1 VLQLSN
7 VAGQR
12 SRRYHGRKFVRQSN
26 DYVRQLLP
34 PSNRAPTD
42 GISTVPYLIA
52 TNPVNYGKPWRLNC
66 AEALAAA
73 FYLTG
78 FDEYGDILLEKFSW
92 GHSFLEVNGYVLKIC
107 QIRPR
112 LTCRGIASLSSGI
125 VLATRPKKLI
135 ALKKSSWLKQKKN
148 TMQNVRRVRG
158 CNQVRNRLM
167 EADEMRRGDR

>member
-1 VLQLSN
+1 MSN
-7 VAGQR
+7 VVGQR
-12 SRRYHGRKFVRQSN
+12 SRTYHGQKFGRQLN
-26 DYVRQLLP
+26 DCVRQLLP

-42 GISTVPYLIA
+42 GVSAVPYLIA

-92 GHSFLEVNGYVLKIC
+92 GHSFLEVNGYVLKIW
-107 QIRPR
+107 QHRRR

-125 VLATRPKKLI
+125 VFATPLKKLI
-135 ALKKSSWLKQKKN
+135 VLKKSSCLKQKKN
-148 TMQNVRRVRG
+148 TRHNARRVRG
-158 CNQVRNRLM
+158 CNQVRNRLA
-167 EADEMRRGDR
+167 EADEMCRGDW